1 MKLDK
6 REEEEKE
13 EDEEGRRR
21 RMMRKKEGQKWEEKY
36 QKGGIR
42 ASGRINRNPST
53 SHSKSSQGREVPTA
67 GLGTFKLLRVYC
79 GGRQGCAHR

>member
-6 REEEEKE
+6 KEEEEK

-21 RMMRKKEGQKWEEKY
+21 RMMRKEGSQEREEKY

-42 ASGRINRNPST
+42 ASGRINRDPST

-67 GLGTFKLLRVYC
+67 GTFKLLRVYC